1 MSAIPSDSEPLV
13 AGEATVRGKVPEALV
28 HLAWSLAG
36 GERRLIF
43 GWVEIL
49 PSCFP
54 PMPGHSFRPMK
65 GKGDAP
71 SLFVARFPMSS
82 AEAEAWFEAAV
93 AGELRLPAYPGR
105 PTKGDG
111 EPLSGPPF
119 RVEPENGTESSSLDL
134 PFLPSVHG
142 MMRVRGLYSAHDP
155 AFASTV
161 TAPVSNAW
169 LRANM
174 FVDLDSHR
182 EYVGGLFLARH
193 PRAVRDV
200 SCQLSHPGGREVEL
214 VRIRHWPGVGL
225 EGHKVLAIEQ
235 RPLGFGIPR
244 EIAVEDGLVEI
255 DWNGKCDRTAL
266 SLLHPEDGVA
276 WWLQPT
282 GFLRSI
288 QTNIDFI
295 RETRRVTQAIDQSG
309 NVTKSYDVSWRD
321 AESPIGLSL
330 VGEQTDTDHPADRS
344 WSAEQR
350 RDRIRLAA
358 KLGLRW
364 LDDSDAAQTA
374 IRAIVAGARRSV
386 TMVDPYFGPGQ
397 IRDFAMAVTAADV
410 AVRIVTSE
418 ECMRQV
424 PQGTTEAIGEAME
437 RAIEQYTSS
446 GWSRPEVLIMKGR
459 HAPVH
464 DRFLVADGRVW
475 LSGNSLNAIGRRASV
490 LIEVP
495 NADEI
500 VNRLA
505 PLVDAAQPFT
515 AWLAALRYESRAGT
529 AGSGAEALPEAD

>member
-1 MSAIPSDSEPLV
+1 MNAIPPNSELLV
-13 AGEATVRGKVPEALV
+13 AGEAPVRGKMPQAIV

-54 PMPGHSFRPMK
+54 PMLGHSFRPMK
-65 GKGDAP
+65 GKGNAP

-82 AEAEAWFEAAV
+82 VEAEAWFEAAA

-119 RVEPENGTESSSLDL
+119 RGEPENGMESSSLDL

-142 MMRVRGLYSAHDP
+142 MMRVRGLYSAHDT
-155 AFASTV
+155 AFASTI
-161 TAPVSNAW
+161 TAPAPNAW
-169 LRANM
+169 LKANM

-214 VRIRHWPGVGL
+214 VRIRHWPGIGL
-225 EGHKVLAIEQ
+225 EGHRVLAIEQ

-295 RETRRVTQAIDQSG
+295 RETRRVTQAIDRSG
-309 NVTKSYDVSWRD
+309 NVTQSYDVSWRD

-330 VGEQTDTDHPADRS
+330 VGEQTDVEHPTNRS

-364 LDDSDAAQTA
+364 LDDADAAQEA
-374 IRAIVAGARRSV
+374 IRAIVAGARRVV
-386 TMVDPYFGPGQ
+386 TVVDPYFGPDQ

-410 AVRIVTSE
+410 TVRIVTSE
-418 ECMRQV
+418 ECMRQM
-424 PQGTTEAIGEAME
+424 PQGTTEPIGEAMD
-437 RAIEQYTSS
+437 RAIEQYTSF

-505 PLVDAAQPFT
+505 PFVDAAQPLT
-515 AWLAALRYESRAGT
+515 AWLAALRNESRAET
-529 AGSGAEALPEAD
+529 AESGAETLPEAD